1 MKQPL
6 RFLLALGALVL
17 GFTAPAQA
25 AEPAPAKTY
34 TAALLVSNR
43 AGKAYDAK
51 IPVLED
57 LLTARLTDL
66 GLNIVSR
73 EIVVDNLRK
82 FDPATASSARLADS
96 LEAQLSDQ
104 SSAIRLAQGL
114 GVDYLLVASITS
126 YSENKKRIKAY
137 GQTLNNHEHTLRV
150 TYKILDAQTGGS
162 VTGDVARASRIEQGT
177 ANVAGDGLDSTQAQ
191 PSAPSAGALSAPTGG
206 SNDDALAEVA
216 KRYEKAVALVV
227 LVNGDKLTPMAT
239 AWAIDPSTF
248 ATNAHVSAPV
258 SEVLAKGG
266 TAYVVLNRNPDRR
279 FRILKATT
287 HPRYEKTPAN
297 LDGRRPAVPSYDVGL
312 LHVEGSTDV
321 WFPIA
326 APAELARVDS
336 GYRIAYLGFPM
347 EGLAGGGVDP
357 RSPVATMQSGIITSA
372 TDWWQSKADYAQRL
386 LIQHN
391 LGATGGASGSPI
403 FNPRGEVVALL
414 NAGNIIGQIVMT
426 PAGPSMQR
434 APSAALVNFGQ
445 RVDVLGDIYR
455 LKVSTASADNSGAA
469 TFAVA
474 ADGTG
479 SASAPVSSSGFSA
492 INEGLFDDLL
502 DETTE
507 KIASSLR
514 ARIAAGR
521 IAAPKA
527 ASKLVT
533 ITIKPEA
540 ADLFIPDVRINA
552 ENVVTIGESKF
563 KVTPFAATVEVD
575 GVAVGTAPGQVTLKP
590 GFSRLRLTREGF
602 ETWERTINA
611 TEGQVLTVA
620 MKMSDE
626 GYQRFIEAT
635 AFLNALKNNAKLTD
649 AQVKVLEGHAKS
661 LENSFFRV
669 DTKEN
674 FRFILPEGYREVK

>member
-1 MKQPL
+1 MKHFL
-6 RFLLALGALVL
+6 RLLVALGAVTL
-17 GFTAPAQA
+17 GISSLFAQA
-25 AEPAPAKTY
+25 AEPKTY
-34 TAALLVSNR
+34 TAALLVTNR

-57 LLTARLTDL
+57 LLTSRLTDL

-82 FDPATASSARLADS
+82 FDAATASSPRLADS

-104 SSAIRLAQGL
+104 SSALRLAQGL

-126 YSENKKRIKAY
+126 YSENKKRVQAY
-137 GQTLNNHEHTLRV
+137 GNTLNNHEHTLRV
-150 TYKILDAQTGGS
+150 SYRILDAQSGGS
-162 VTGDVARASRIEQGT
+162 VTGDVARASRLEQGT
-177 ANVAGDGLDSTQAQ
+177 AHVAGDGLDSTQAATR
-191 PSAPSAGALSAPTGG
+191 PGVSGPVPTAQSS

-216 KRYEKAVALVV
+216 KRYEKAVGLVV
-227 LVNGDKLTPMAT
+227 LVNGDRLTPMAT
-239 AWAIDPSTF
+239 AWAIDASTF
-248 ATNAHVSAPV
+248 ATNAHVSQPV
-258 SEVLAKGG
+258 SDVIAKGG

-297 LDGRRPAVPSYDVGL
+297 LDGRRPAVPTYDVGL
-312 LHVEGSTDV
+312 LHIEGRTDV

-326 APAELARVDS
+326 STAELHRVDS

-372 TDWWQSKADYAQRL
+372 TDWWQSKAEFAQRL

-414 NAGNIIGQIVMT
+414 NAGNIIGSVTMSANGQ
-426 PAGPSMQR
+426 PSVTR

-445 RVDVLGDIYR
+445 RVDVLGDIYK
-455 LKVSTASADNSGAA
+455 LSSTGGSADSSGASAY
-469 TFAVA
+469 AVT
-474 ADGTG
+474 TG
-479 SASAPVSSSGFSA
+479 GASAPVSSAGFSA

-507 KIASSLR
+507 KIANSLR

-527 ASKLVT
+527 AASLVT

-575 GVAVGTAPGQVTLKP
+575 GVAVGTAPGQVTIKP

-626 GYQRFIEAT
+626 GYRRFKEAT
-635 AFLNALKNNAKLTD
+635 AFLNELKNEAKLTD

-674 FRFILPEGYREVK
+674 FRFILPDNYKELVPVR